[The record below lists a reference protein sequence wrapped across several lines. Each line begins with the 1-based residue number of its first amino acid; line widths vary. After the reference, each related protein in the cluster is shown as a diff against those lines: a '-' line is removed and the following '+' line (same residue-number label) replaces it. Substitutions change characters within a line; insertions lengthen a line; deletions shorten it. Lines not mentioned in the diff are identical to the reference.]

1 MVAHRVEHFPGK
13 CSTICTTIRP
23 TLNLQIN
30 THSNK
35 LFRAVPGQ
43 AEGRGAAGA
52 WRGAHAGWWCVAVLH
67 TTNLI
72 EKCAVVLSFL
82 YYYLFISKI
91 EIYNKI
97 DTYTLHTV

>member
-1 MVAHRVEHFPGK
+1 
-13 CSTICTTIRP
+13 
-23 TLNLQIN
+23 
-30 THSNK
+30 
-35 LFRAVPGQ
+35 
-43 AEGRGAAGA
+43 
-52 WRGAHAGWWCVAVLH
+52 VAVLH

>member
-1 MVAHRVEHFPGK
+1 VG
-13 CSTICTTIRP
+13 
-23 TLNLQIN
+23 
-30 THSNK
+30 
-35 LFRAVPGQ
+35 
-43 AEGRGAAGA
+43 
-52 WRGAHAGWWCVAVLH
+52 AGWWCVAVLH

-97 DTYTLHTV
+97 DKGSLFLLLQRKSFSSSSKEVFFFFKGTLFSSSSSSSSSSV